1 MHTLLV
7 YNIGSKFD
15 GGACAYKNCQRLP
28 VTVYLDLRS

>member
-1 MHTLLV
+1 V

-15 GGACAYKNCQRLP
+15 GGACAYKNCQQPP